1 MKKKNSIGTGLT
13 HKAYK
18 FRMYPSAT
26 QREVLSK
33 TFGGIRVVWNTRV
46 AQFNNYNFEGPLS
59 ASHYCQSLVDLKK
72 VLPYLQEVSAAALQ
86 QVDLDWIKTKAQYFS
101 KDRAKKLGR
110 PKFKK
115 KFGRQSYRLDGRRV
129 GIRGTKVRIEKVGL
143 VKLVPDRALPDLAVI
158 KSATISKEV
167 TGDYYISF
175 LCEVPQ
181 TLLPKTGK
189 SVGIDLGLIDLFV
202 TSDGA
207 RHAAPKHFR
216 ENQAK
221 LKKCQRSM
229 SRKTKGSSRYRKAKL
244 KTAKVHRSIVRQ
256 RRHNLHVLSYGLVKL
271 YDFIGLETLNVQ
283 GMMANGKLAKS
294 VADAGFSEFT
304 AMLEYKALHYGKTVQ
319 RIDTWFPSSKLCNC
333 CDHKN
338 ESLSLSER
346 EFVCSNCGTILD
358 RDLNAARNILKE
370 AVRVNTAIRMQSD
383 CNSEASAEVCRDEAS
398 RPELLPEMVV

>member
-1 MKKKNSIGTGLT
+1 MKKKTLVDGLI

-18 FRMYPSAT
+18 FRMYPNID
-26 QREVLSK
+26 QRELLSR
-33 TFGGIRVVWNTRV
+33 TFGCKRVVWNTRV
-46 AQFNNYNFEGPLS
+46 AQFNNNNFEGPLPQP
-59 ASHYCQSLVDLKK
+59 HYCVTLVDLKK
-72 VLPYLQEVSAAALQ
+72 AIPYLNEVSAAALQ
-86 QVDLDWIKTKAQYFS
+86 QVDLDWIKTRAQYFRT
-101 KDRAKKLGR
+101 DRMKKLGR

-115 KFGRQSYRLDGRRV
+115 KFGRQSYRLEGRRV
-129 GIRGTKVRIEKVGL
+129 SIRGDRVRIEKVGL
-143 VKLVPDRALPDLAVI
+143 VKFVQDRQIPELAII
-158 KSATISKEV
+158 KSATISREV

-181 TLLPKTGK
+181 ILLPKTGK

-202 TSDGA
+202 TSDGV
-207 RHAAPKHFR
+207 RHAAPRHFR

-221 LKKCQRSM
+221 LKKAQRSM
-229 SRKTKGSSRYRKAKL
+229 SRKVKGSSRYRKAKL
-244 KTAKVHRSIVRQ
+244 RAAKVHRSISRQ
-256 RRHNLHVLSYGLVKL
+256 RKHNLHVLSYGLVKL

-383 CNSEASAEVCRDEAS
+383 CNSEASAEVYRDEAS
-398 RPELLPEMVV
+398 RPELLSEMVG